1 MSETLVFT
9 RFVTAAT
16 FLLCMSAIPAHAA
29 TILSDNLSASTSGT
43 ESASGSTWITGSFGT
58 DASQYLLDS
67 ITLLLANSSTGTA
80 EVDIYDDGG
89 LEPGSLIGVLT
100 PPAVYS
106 TALAQT
112 TFSGNSIL
120 LSANSTY
127 WVVLKATTGQFD
139 WAWTSDNTG
148 TGFGFQNTWGSS
160 DDAGA
165 TWFTYDVFPVQFSA
179 EASTAAAA
187 APEPGTLA
195 LFITG
200 GLLAAGTWLFR
211 RLRIQSR
218 KQEETLQW

>member
-1 MSETLVFT
+1 MPETLVFP

-16 FLLCMSAIPAHAA
+16 FLLCLPVIPVRAA
-29 TILSDNLSASTSGT
+29 TILTDNLSAATSGT
-43 ESASGSTWITGSFGT
+43 ESATGSTWITGSFGT
-58 DASQYLLDS
+58 NASQYLLDS

-89 LEPGSLIGVLT
+89 LQPGSLIGVLT

-106 TALAQT
+106 TTLAQT
-112 TFSGNSIL
+112 IFSGNNIL

-148 TGFGFQNTWGSS
+148 TGAGFQNTWGST

-179 EASTAAAA
+179 EASTAAGA

-195 LFITG
+195 LCTTG
-200 GLLAAGTWLFR
+200 ALLGAGAWFSR
-211 RLRIQSR
+211 RLRPRGR

>member
-1 MSETLVFT
+1 MSGNLTFT

-16 FLLCMSAIPAHAA
+16 FLLCLPAIPVRAA
-29 TILSDNLSASTSGT
+29 TILSDNLSAASSGT

-67 ITLLLANSSTGTA
+67 FTLLLANSSTGTA

-89 LEPGSLIGVLT
+89 LQPGSLIGILM

-106 TALAQT
+106 TTLAPT

-127 WVVLKATTGQFD
+127 WVVLKATSGQFD
-139 WAWTSDNTG
+139 WSWTTDNTG
-148 TGFGFQNTWGSS
+148 TGVGFQNTWGSS

-195 LFITG
+195 LFMTG
-200 GLLAAGTWLFR
+200 ALLGAGACLSR
-211 RLRIQSR
+211 RLRTR
-218 KQEETLQW
+218 NGKQEETLHW